1 MSMGRILGLAPV
13 IPVLRIERAADAV
26 PMARALVQ
34 GGLRVLEITLRTPA
48 AWDAIAAVCR
58 EVPEAVV
65 GAGTVTRP
73 DELDRARGA
82 GAAFAVSPGATPA
95 LLDAARRAGLPYLP
109 GVMTPSEVM
118 AAREEGFTDLKL
130 FPAAQADGQGLL
142 KALAGPFPEV
152 RFCPTGG
159 ITRQSCRDYLALENV
174 ACVGGSWLVPDEAV
188 AAGDW
193 ARIAELAL
201 EAAEQGG
208 GPSAQR
214 RQRALEIHQWLVEAA
229 TATWSVAGEEDPGAA
244 TEDLVPR
251 SVQSQGTGGD
261 ASS

>member
-1 MSMGRILGLAPV
+1 MSMGRILGMAPV
-13 IPVLRIERAADAV
+13 IPVLRVDRAEDAV

-48 AWDAIAAVCR
+48 AWAAIAAVCR

-73 DELDRARGA
+73 AELDRARGE

-95 LLDAARRAGLPYLP
+95 LLDAARRARLPCLP

-118 AAREEGFTDLKL
+118 AARELGFTDLKL
-130 FPAAQADGQGLL
+130 FPAAQAGGTALL
-142 KALAGPFPEV
+142 KALAGPFPDV

-159 ITRQSCRDYLALENV
+159 ITRQSYREYLALENV
-174 ACVGGSWLVPDEAV
+174 ACVGGSWLAPDEAV

-201 EAAEQGG
+201 ETAAEDGG
-208 GPSAQR
+208 TSAQR
-214 RQRALEIHQWLVEAA
+214 RQRALEIEQWVVEAA

-244 TEDLVPR
+244 TEDLVSR
-251 SVQSQGTGGD
+251 NAASQGPDGD
-261 ASS
+261 GSS